1 MGDIKEKY
9 NRYGVSEWV
18 TLALGV
24 ILFGIQAYRYTTD
37 SLGDPGTETVVLAVA
52 ILLITSPLTLA
63 NIIRKARG
71 IDTK

>member
-1 MGDIKEKY
+1 MIKKF

-18 TLALGV
+18 TLAIGILLAVSQYVRYMMNWLGKESV
-24 ILFGIQAYRYTTD
+24 EL
-37 SLGDPGTETVVLAVA
+37 VVLTVW
-52 ILLITSPLTLA
+52 ILLIIAPLTLA